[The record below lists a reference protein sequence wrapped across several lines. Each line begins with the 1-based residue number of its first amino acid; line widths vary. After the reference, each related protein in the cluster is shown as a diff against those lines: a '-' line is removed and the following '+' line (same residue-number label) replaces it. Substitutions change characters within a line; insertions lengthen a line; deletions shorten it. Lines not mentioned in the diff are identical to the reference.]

1 MREVV
6 GRSLPSILIGHI
18 QYEGYSTYW
27 GPQCRTSP
35 LIGAIAWAVVNFF
48 LSWIPFVGPLLA
60 LIAYIAVIKARY
72 PGGWVK
78 AILIAPVAWIA
89 PIIVL
94 YVLAAIGFAS
104 FEVVGVP
111 GV

>member
-1 MREVV
+1 M
-6 GRSLPSILIGHI
+6 
-18 QYEGYSTYW
+18 TTA
-27 GPQCRTSP
+27 RTRLSP
-35 LIGAIAWAVVNFF
+35 LIGAIAWAVVSFF
-48 LSWIPFVGPLLA
+48 LGWIPFVGPLLA

-78 AILIAPVAWIA
+78 AILIALVAWIA
-89 PIIVL
+89 SIIVL